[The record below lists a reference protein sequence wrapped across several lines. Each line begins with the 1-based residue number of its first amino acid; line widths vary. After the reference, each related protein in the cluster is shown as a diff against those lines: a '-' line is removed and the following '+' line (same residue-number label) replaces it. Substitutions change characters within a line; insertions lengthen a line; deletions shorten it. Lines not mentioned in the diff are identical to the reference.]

1 MRKKV
6 IIPILIAILLGSV
19 SAKILYESYESKNNT
34 NSKTFNSYLLQV
46 GVYTDKHSLKQA
58 TKNLSD
64 YIVKEEN
71 GKYYV
76 YMGISTS
83 KENANKIK
91 KAYESKNID
100 LYIKEDNI
108 NNVEFL
114 SSLEQYDVLLS
125 GVTKDKDILSINEVI
140 LSTYEEMV
148 MKQ

>member
-1 MRKKV
+1 MKKK
-6 IIPILIAILLGSV
+6 IIFPILISIILGIT
-19 SAKILYESYESKNNT
+19 SAKVLYDYYENNKETNNNT
-34 NSKTFNSYLLQV
+34 YNSYLLQV

-58 TKNLSD
+58 TKNLND

-76 YMGISTS
+76 YVGMTTS

-91 KAYESKNID
+91 KAYQNKNVD

-108 NNVEFL
+108 NNVEFI
-114 SSLEQYDVLLS
+114 SSLEQYDVLLN
-125 GVTKDKDILSINEVI
+125 GVSKDKDILSINEVI

-148 MKQ
+148 MGQ

>member
-6 IIPILIAILLGSV
+6 IIPILIAVLLGCV
-19 SAKILYESYESKNNT
+19 SGKILYESYESKNN
-34 NSKTFNSYLLQV
+34 NDSKYFNSYLLQV
-46 GVYTDKHSLKQA
+46 GVYSDKHSLKQA
-58 TKNLSD
+58 TKNLHD

-76 YMGISTS
+76 YMGITTS
-83 KENANKIK
+83 KKNADKIK

-114 SSLEQYDVLLS
+114 SSLEQYDVLLDS
-125 GVTKDKDILSINEVI
+125 VTKDKDILSINEVI
-140 LSTYEEMV
+140 LSTYDEMV
-148 MKQ
+148 MKK